1 MDYVTNY
8 PLYRV
13 LHNKEQF
20 DVGNIVSEH
29 LEVGDVTRVL
39 QEPGGLSDHELVWVG
54 ERHPVLRHEKQTNI
68 DVINSIGLSLCK
80 PESLSGGTP
89 PGPRTCSPPNHT
101 LDSPPGMIR

>member
-13 LHNKEQF
+13 LHHKEQF

-29 LEVGDVTRVL
+29 LEEGDVTRVL
-39 QEPGGLSDHELVWVG
+39 QEPGGLGDHELVWIG
-54 ERHPVLRHEKQTNI
+54 ERHPVLRDKLI
-68 DVINSIGLSLCK
+68 SLSLIISLSLCK